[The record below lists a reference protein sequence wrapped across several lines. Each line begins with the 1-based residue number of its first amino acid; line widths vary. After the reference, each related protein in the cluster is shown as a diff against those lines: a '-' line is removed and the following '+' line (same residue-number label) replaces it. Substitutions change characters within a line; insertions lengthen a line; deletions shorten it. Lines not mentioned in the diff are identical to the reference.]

1 MREQK
6 VSRVTGSVRAER
18 LDGPDVGKPKPKPD
32 PKGQDRPGQMHQ
44 ATVYPP
50 SWVKRTRGSLF
61 GPKDLFPLGPSARYL
76 FAIPG
81 SCETCHAVN
90 VVPSGGS
97 E

>member
-32 PKGQDRPGQMHQ
+32 PKGQDRPN
-44 ATVYPP
+44 AP
-50 SWVKRTRGSLF
+50 SNGVS
-61 GPKDLFPLGPSARYL
+61 PKPGEKNKGEFVWPEDLFTLGPSARYL